1 MFNQALTGDNAIALL
16 GQRVKSAP
24 EEVLSLP
31 LMVEP
36 TYPVKDGSPIYLTA
50 DKKGCTTVQ
59 NATAGFVGVVV
70 LHNIGKSGKSADGEF
85 YQKGDVVP
93 VMVKGKIWVE
103 AKDAVSELT
112 GDVGASEQG
121 QFSTSDTP
129 LKGLRFASPSVGTKN
144 LTIVEILGV

>member
-1 MFNQALTGDNAIALL
+1 MFQALTGDNAIALA

-36 TYPVKDGSPIYLTA
+36 TYEVKDGSPIYLTD
-50 DKKGCTTVQ
+50 DKKGCTTTQ
-59 NATAGFVGVVV
+59 NAKAGYVGVVV
-70 LHNIGKSGKSADGEF
+70 LHNIGKTGKGSNGEY

-93 VMVKGKIWVE
+93 VMVKVKIWV
-103 AKDAVSELT
+103 AVKDAVSELT
-112 GDVGASEQG
+112 GDVGADAQG

-129 LKGLRFASPSVGTKN
+129 LKGLRFGSSSVGTKN